1 MQPSLNIF
9 FHMDWICFG
18 FYFWIH
24 TSVWLVV
31 HRAHFRSFDIRFHFN
46 WLLLFRF
53 VFFILCSFIYFF
65 LRLVCRLAT
74 MSASVARDHIC
85 EKCVYCVAIFIATN
99 RLLRYLMWQMLAIF
113 ALVRFHCLLLA
124 GASFPPF
131 LFRAPVPSTHLCTWL
146 RERATPHHGTSHI
159 TRCTRRAHG
168 SNIRYIHIYWLRGTN
183 DTKCARTVEALR
195 LDLQNRNNN
204 SICH

>member
-24 TSVWLVV
+24 TSVWLDV

-46 WLLLFRF
+46 WLLLLCF
-53 VFFILCSFIYFF
+53 FFIFCSSIYFF

-74 MSASVARDHIC
+74 MSASVACDHIC

-124 GASFPPF
+124 GASFSQF
-131 LFRAPVPSTHLCTWL
+131 LFSASVPSTHLCTWL
-146 RERATPHHGTSHI
+146 RERERVPHHTIPCHI
-159 TRCTRRAHG
+159 THHEVHTPSRRIQYTIHTYLLIAGDERYKMCAHG
-168 SNIRYIHIYWLRGTN
+168 GSTE
-183 DTKCARTVEALR
+183 ARLAKS
-195 LDLQNRNNN
+195 Q
-204 SICH
+204 